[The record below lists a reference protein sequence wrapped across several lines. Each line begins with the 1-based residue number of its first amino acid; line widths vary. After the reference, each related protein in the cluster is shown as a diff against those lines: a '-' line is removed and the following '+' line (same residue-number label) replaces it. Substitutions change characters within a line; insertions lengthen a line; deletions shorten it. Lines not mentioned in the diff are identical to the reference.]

1 MALVINDRVKETTTT
16 TGTGAVAF
24 GGAVTGFE
32 TFASGVGNSNTTY
45 YAIVHQTANEFE
57 VGLGTLDG
65 DSSDLTRT
73 TVISSSNS
81 DSAVDFA
88 AGTKDVFC
96 TVPASKLVFEDASSN
111 VTLNST
117 NKLLFRDAGLFI
129 NSSTDG
135 QLDIVADS
143 EIQIAATTID
153 INGAVALNGAITGAT
168 NITLSGELDA
178 ATLDISGNADIDG
191 TLEADAIT
199 VDGTSLA
206 EVISDTTGAMFS
218 SNTETG
224 ITVTYQDAD
233 NTIDLALSAAQTTIT
248 SLLATDIKI
257 GEDDETKIDFEI
269 ADEIHFYANNVEQ
282 VYLGDNIFGPQS
294 DSDVD
299 LGSTGVRW
307 KDAFVDTITATGE
320 IDGASLDISGNA
332 DIDGTLEAD
341 AITVN
346 GTALATVIAGTTVT
360 NATNSAH
367 VLVTDNESTNEENLI
382 AFVEGA
388 TSSTGNVGLE
398 MDGNFA
404 YNPSTGTVSSTI
416 FKGNIDAVDGD
427 FDGTLEADAIT
438 IGGTAVGS
446 IFSPIAGG
454 TGILTT
460 GALDAGSIT
469 SGFGTID
476 NGASNI
482 TNGGLVKLDVD
493 SDADDVTGDSAT
505 GRLTIGAGEDL
516 NLYHGGT
523 NSYVVNDTGILV
535 LQSAGGVVVNE
546 NSANVDFRVES
557 NGDINMLIV
566 DGSSNRVGMGVAAP
580 SAPLHVFQAGDNNST
595 TELLLLETGSSSDGS
610 GVKLRMATA
619 HTSGIIE
626 MIDGTGSFDS
636 EFRFKLADTS
646 QLATPDD
653 KLILTTKNA
662 EFKTGAYNAEVA
674 LTDGSTVA
682 WNASTAP
689 IAKVTLGGNRTLGAA
704 TVPKTGQF
712 ISILFI
718 QDGTGSRTISF
729 NAAYEHTGDIAPVL
743 TTTANKG
750 DLFVYRYNGAKFLE
764 VGRNLNLTLS

>member
-224 ITVTYQDAD
+224 ITATYQDAD

-535 LQSAGGVVVNE
+535 LQSAGGIVVNE

-557 NGDINMLIV
+557 NGDANMLIV

-580 SAPLHVFQAGDNNST
+580 EAPLHVFQAGSNSST
-595 TELLLLETGSSSDGS
+595 TELLLLETGSSSDAS

-626 MIDGTGSFDS
+626 MVDGTGSFDS

-704 TVPKTGQF
+704 TVPQTGQF